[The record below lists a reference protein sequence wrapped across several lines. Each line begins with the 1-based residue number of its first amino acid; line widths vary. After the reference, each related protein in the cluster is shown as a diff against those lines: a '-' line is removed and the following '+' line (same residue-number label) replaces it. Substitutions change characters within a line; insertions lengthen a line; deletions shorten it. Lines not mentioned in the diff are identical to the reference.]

1 MSFPRI
7 GPARAE
13 LAPHSI
19 ISPVTADEC
28 PHSGVDGMKTLTHTT
43 RGVSVLISLN
53 MDRFLVPLLIVA
65 ALFLGGM
72 IFGYATVH

>member
-1 MSFPRI
+1 
-7 GPARAE
+7 
-13 LAPHSI
+13 
-19 ISPVTADEC
+19 
-28 PHSGVDGMKTLTHTT
+28 MKTLTQTT

-72 IFGYATVH
+72 IFGYATVQ